1 MENANYIAISSLT
14 ALQRQMDVHANNIAN
29 SNTTA
34 YKAQRVLFMEYLG
47 RSADGQK
54 LSFVIDQGV
63 NRDMDEGPITPTEN
77 PLDVAIRGDGYFTVE
92 TKDGVQYTRNGNFR
106 LGPEGELATSNG
118 RFVLDEDGEPIV
130 IPEGDKKID
139 IGKDGT
145 VATESGLLAKLGIV
159 SFRNEQSLRPVGDG
173 LYSTTEEPR
182 KIQNGTVLQGRIE
195 ASNVQPI
202 LEMTQMIELVRRY
215 QSTVQFLKTQEDL
228 QRRAI
233 DQLVGNG

>member
-29 SNTTA
+29 SNTTG
-34 YKAQRVLFMEYLG
+34 YKAQRLLFIEYLG
-47 RSADGQK
+47 QSADGQK
-54 LSFVIDQGV
+54 LSFVIDQSV
-63 NRDMDEGPITPTEN
+63 NRDMDEGPITPTGN
-77 PLDVAIRGDGYFTVE
+77 PLDVAIKGDGYFTVE
-92 TKDGVQYTRNGNFR
+92 TKNGVQYTRNGNFR
-106 LGPEGELATSNG
+106 LGSEGELATSNG

-130 IPEGDKKID
+130 IPKGDKKID

-145 VATESGLLAKLGIV
+145 VATESGPLAKLGIV
-159 SFRNEQSLRPVGDG
+159 SFRNEQFLRPVGDG
-173 LYSTTEEPR
+173 LYTSDEEPR
-182 KIQNGTVLQGRIE
+182 KVENGTVLQGRIE

-215 QSTVQFLKTQEDL
+215 QSTVQFLMTQEDL

-233 DQLVGNG
+233 NQLVGNG